1 MMETEVKISDL
12 LDVAAEA
19 KKNCIDRE
27 HSLKITEKGFANYV
41 TEVDV
46 KVQKFI
52 EEKLKERYPSI
63 QFMGEEKNNDD
74 IDFTKPVWIL
84 DPVDGTSNLI
94 HDLQNS
100 VISLAL
106 YSGQELTMGVVCH
119 LFADEVYYAQKGQ
132 GAYLNGR
139 PIHVSSTD
147 EFSKSLISI
156 GTSPYFKEL
165 ADDNFDAFKK
175 IFQNCEDIRR
185 IGSAA
190 LDLAYVAAG
199 RLEAYLEKRLNP
211 WDYAAGV
218 LLVTEAGGAVTD
230 YCGGPVDVTKTADI
244 FAGNG
249 IIDKKIR
256 RELLHWE

>member
-19 KKNCIDRE
+19 KKNCVDRE
-27 HSLKITEKGFANYV
+27 HSLKVMEKGFANYV
-41 TEVDV
+41 TEVDMN
-46 KVQKFI
+46 VQKFI
-52 EEKLKERYPSI
+52 EKKLKDLYPSI
-63 QFMGEEKNNDD
+63 QFMGEEKNNDH

-94 HDLQNS
+94 HDLRNS

-106 YSGQELTMGVVCH
+106 YSGQELVMGVVCH
-119 LFADEVYYAQKGQ
+119 LFADEIYYAQKGK

-139 PIHVSSTD
+139 PIHVSSTE
-147 EFSKSLISI
+147 EFSRSLVSI
-156 GTSPYFKEL
+156 GTSPYFKDL
-165 ADDNFDAFKK
+165 ADENFETFKI

-199 RLEAYLEKRLNP
+199 RLETYLEKRLNP
-211 WDYAAGV
+211 WDFAAGV
-218 LLVTEAGGAVTD
+218 LLVLEAGGSVTD
-230 YCGGPVDVTKTADI
+230 FGGKPVDVTKVSDI

-249 IIDKKIR
+249 IVDKKIR
-256 RELLHWE
+256 TELLNWE

>member
-1 MMETEVKISDL
+1 METEVKISDL
-12 LDVAAEA
+12 LDIATLA

-27 HSLKITEKGFANYV
+27 DSLKIAEKGFANYV
-41 TEVDV
+41 TEVDMN
-46 KVQKFI
+46 VQKFI
-52 EEKLKERYPSI
+52 EKRLKELAPSI

-94 HDLQNS
+94 HDLRNS

-106 YSGQELTMGVVCH
+106 YSGKELVMGVVCH
-119 LFADEVYYAQKGQ
+119 LFADEIFYAEKGK
-132 GAYLNGR
+132 GAFLNGK
-139 PIHVSSTD
+139 PVHVSKTD
-147 EFSKSLISI
+147 DFSRSLVSI
-156 GTSPYFKEL
+156 GTSPYVKEL
-165 ADDNFDAFKK
+165 AEDNFEAFKV

-185 IGSAA
+185 LGSAA

-211 WDYAAGV
+211 WDFAAGV
-218 LLVTEAGGAVTD
+218 LLVQEAGGSVTD
-230 YCGGPVDVTKTADI
+230 YSGRPVDVTRAGDI

-249 IIDKKIR
+249 IIDKRIR